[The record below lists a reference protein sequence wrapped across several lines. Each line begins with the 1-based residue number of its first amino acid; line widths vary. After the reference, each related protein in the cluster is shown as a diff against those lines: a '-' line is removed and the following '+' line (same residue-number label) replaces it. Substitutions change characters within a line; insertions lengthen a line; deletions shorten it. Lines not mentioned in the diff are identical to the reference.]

1 MTEEQIAYVAD
12 LLQAGTDE
20 HTVRQNL
27 VGAGYQET
35 LIAQLLQAAHNR
47 LNPTPPPA
55 AVPRPDAVPVAA
67 ASTGPTPGVPPTP
80 NTFTAA
86 PTAAVVGSV
95 DSNRKLFG
103 ILGYIFTFL
112 FFLPL
117 VSEDS
122 KNDAFS
128 RFHAGQQLN
137 LLLFGFSGYIALIF
151 LSVIPLIGLLTLLL
165 WPALAVCSL
174 VFLVMGVINVIND
187 EMKPL
192 PLIGGFRL
200 IK

>member
-55 AVPRPDAVPVAA
+55 AVPRPGAVPVAA

-86 PTAAVVGSV
+86 PTAAVAGSA

-103 ILGYIFTFL
+103 VLGYFFTFL

-117 VSEDS
+117 VIEES

-137 LLLFGFSGYIALIF
+137 LLIFGFAGIIILFFLAL
-151 LSVIPLIGLLTLLL
+151 LPLIGLLTIFLG
-165 WPALAVCSL
+165 PAFFVLNI
-174 VFLVMGVINVIND
+174 VFFVMGIIHVINN

-192 PLIGGFRL
+192 PLIGGIEL